1 MILHREVFTK
11 GAFTHRSF
19 YTGELLHT
27 EAFTQTRLRLRSFYT
42 EKSLHRGA
50 VTHRSF
56 HTQKLLHRGA
66 FYTQTRSQKLLHRE
80 VFTQRSVYR
89 QMLLHRGVHRV
100 AFTHKNFYTQ
110 TRLVFTHNLY
120 NFSIA
125 HHTPFR
131 TLVILHQ
138 QFHSL
143 FTVFSS

>member
-1 MILHREVFTK
+1 MILPREVFTK